1 MRRLVVA
8 GLVALTITV
17 AAGPAVSASA
27 ADYVVG
33 VGSGKH
39 TAERAEDGTTT
50 LKLDV
55 SNLGDRELELR
66 LDAGDVRCTDVT
78 GRPTLQPYTS
88 GELTFTM
95 VCEPG
100 AEPRSATVTP
110 TAAGVTPAQM
120 PVEFTVEAASESD
133 WAVLWWFLLG
143 APVAAAS
150 VLLAYWFWFIHP
162 TGNRRN
168 LRSDA
173 RDPSDATVAMK
184 TRLRRAWRARHP
196 LTRLP
201 SLTDVWDFKND
212 WSSNV
217 GLAAALFTAVLANTT
232 NLEAVIGEDATGPLS
247 VVTAAAALSAALI
260 GTGPLW
266 LVICRR
272 RYDDDPAA
280 TDHTVGG
287 VLVASFVVLW
297 GTTGLILAVAALL
310 DLWQAWG
317 LAAVAGGVLLMYA
330 AKSVPMTLAKGLVK
344 QEKGVAAETSVP
356 VKASGML

>member
-8 GLVALTITV
+8 GLAALTITV
-17 AAGPAVSASA
+17 SAGPAVSASD
-27 ADYVVG
+27 ADYIVG
-33 VGSGKH
+33 GGKH

-50 LKLDV
+50 LKLDIT
-55 SNLGDRELELR
+55 NLGDRELELR
-66 LDAGDVRCTDVT
+66 LDGGSVRCADVT
-78 GRPTLQPYTS
+78 GKPTLQPYTS

-100 AEPRSATVTP
+100 SEPRSATVTP
-110 TAAGVTPAQM
+110 TAAGLSPAQV
-120 PVEFTVEAASESD
+120 PVEFTVKAASESD

-168 LRSDA
+168 RRSGD
-173 RDPSDATVAMK
+173 RDPSDVTVAMK
-184 TRLRRAWRARHP
+184 TRLEQAWLARHP

-280 TDHTVGG
+280 SDHTVGG

-310 DLWQAWG
+310 DLWQAWA
-317 LAAVAGGVLLMYA
+317 LAAVAGGVLLTYA
-330 AKSVPMTLAKGLVK
+330 AKSVPMTLAKGLVTK
-344 QEKGVAAETSVP
+344 KPGVAAETSVL